1 MKNITKTVLIYMCML
16 YVLSI
21 SLAGCG
27 KNDESEI
34 LKDKI
39 NSEIAYLDTKLVDML
54 NNINGISIQNYIVK
68 AEQVNEEE
76 GSSNTKSSNAS
87 SGSKEQEANT
97 QEETSSSGRRQF

>member
-1 MKNITKTVLIYMCML
+1 MKNTIKTIFIYMCML
-16 YVLSI
+16 CILSI

-27 KNDESEI
+27 KKDENEI

-68 AEQVNEEE
+68 AEQVNEKE

-87 SGSKEQEANT
+87 SGGEEQEAS
-97 QEETSSSGRRQF
+97 QKEQTSSSGRR